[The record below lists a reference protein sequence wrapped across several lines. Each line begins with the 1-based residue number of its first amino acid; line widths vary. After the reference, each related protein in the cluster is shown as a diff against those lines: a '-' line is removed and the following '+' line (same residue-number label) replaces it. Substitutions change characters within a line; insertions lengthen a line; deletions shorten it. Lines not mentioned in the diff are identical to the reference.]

1 VSRFIIRATRTR
13 ATAPP
18 GECSQSSK
26 LAAGVDWPLRFTLFG
41 VVLGVAGG
49 LATFLGA
56 ATLLVAVAVAASLGP
71 ARRATR
77 VDPIVALRNE

>member
-1 VSRFIIRATRTR
+1 MECGAGPSATGAIATVTR
-13 ATAPP
+13 VLQ
-18 GECSQSSK
+18 G
-26 LAAGVDWPLRFTLFG
+26 FLFG
-41 VVLGVAGG
+41 VSAFDPVA
-49 LATFLGA
+49 FLGA